1 VIKGW
6 TEAMQLMAEG
16 DKWKLHIPFT
26 LAYGESG
33 SPPKIPG
40 YSPLA
45 FDIELL
51 KVNAGGKSK
60 KNARDAFT
68 NAQIISSSSTTTT
81 TTTTDNQSRML
92 NPSNDTVKL
101 NDQAPLQKPSMEAG
115 SNSVEKS
122 TTQNIFIPQNFSL
135 SNLEEIMKRRNM
147 INQEVT
153 EIGPAVVNHN
163 NADTHSD
170 LSSYYSSQNQ
180 SNSVGSFYTGSSKT
194 LSHGYGSLPG
204 PASSIVAKNIGPK
217 VVKIESEMKSLIPA
231 SVRVKRPASVSVENP
246 GQSKTSKYNNPGQ
259 PDLNVL
265 YNTTTA
271 SKISTDKSEVISNNV
286 DDAYSDFMN
295 EINMLGSIE

>member
-1 VIKGW
+1 V
-6 TEAMQLMAEG
+6 EG
-16 DKWKLHIPFT
+16 DKWKLHIPFK

-40 YSPLA
+40 YSTLV

-51 KVNAGGKSK
+51 KVNVGGKSK

-68 NAQIISSSSTTTT
+68 NAQIISSTTTTT
-81 TTTTDNQSRML
+81 TTTTDNQSHML
-92 NPSNDTVKL
+92 YPSNDTVKV

-147 INQEVT
+147 INQEAT
-153 EIGPAVVNHN
+153 EIGPAVVNQN
-163 NADTHSD
+163 STDTHSD

-180 SNSVGSFYTGSSKT
+180 SNSVGSFYTGSSNT
-194 LSHGYGSLPG
+194 LSQGYGSLPG

-231 SVRVKRPASVSVENP
+231 SVRVKRPASVAVENP

-259 PDLNVL
+259 TDLNVL

-271 SKISTDKSEVISNNV
+271 SKISTEKSELISNNV